1 MGSNNML
8 KHIMASPAAE
18 DDPFTETTWMT
29 VGRDGFPQEIPGDVT
44 TEKAS
49 SMKD

>member
-18 DDPFTETTWMT
+18 DDPFTQTTWMT
-29 VGRDGFPQEIPGDVT
+29 VAEMDFCRKFQEMLLQRKLLP
-44 TEKAS
+44 
-49 SMKD
+49 